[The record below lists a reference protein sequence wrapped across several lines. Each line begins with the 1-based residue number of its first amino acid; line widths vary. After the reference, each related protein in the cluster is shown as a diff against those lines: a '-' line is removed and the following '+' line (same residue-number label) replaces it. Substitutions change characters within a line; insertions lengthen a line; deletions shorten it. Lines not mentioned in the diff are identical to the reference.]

1 MNTWLEQLKGV
12 LNIFRE
18 RDLMI
23 VKFNGDRAWNHCLV
37 RYFKK
42 RISMGHSPCL
52 KQKIDAIY

>member
-37 RYFKK
+37 
-42 RISMGHSPCL
+42 ISRREFQWDIRH
-52 KQKIDAIY
+52 A